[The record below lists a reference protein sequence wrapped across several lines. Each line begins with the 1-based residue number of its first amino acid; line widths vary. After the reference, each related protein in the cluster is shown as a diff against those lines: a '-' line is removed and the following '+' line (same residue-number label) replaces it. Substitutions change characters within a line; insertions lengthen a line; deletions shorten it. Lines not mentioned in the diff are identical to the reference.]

1 MYVMFPIAW
10 MWYFGTNLET
20 RFTVPDFWPEPGTT
34 HTIPFEKEDLKEM
47 GERLK
52 TDRLERRRRRLEQA
66 RTKMREAGVEETPQ
80 IEETFEKVEQKRQVS
95 ASDVNFGVGAIETWA
110 KGR

>member
-1 MYVMFPIAW
+1 

-52 TDRLERRRRRLEQA
+52 AERLERRRRRLEQA
-66 RTKMREAGVEETPQ
+66 RTEMRGAGAEEARRIEGSDEKVEEKREVAAS
-80 IEETFEKVEQKRQVS
+80 EETF
-95 ASDVNFGVGAIETWA
+95 GLGAIEKWA

>member
-1 MYVMFPIAW
+1 MYIMFPIGW

-34 HTIPFEKEDLKEM
+34 HTIPFEKEDLKAM

-52 TDRLERRRRRLEQA
+52 ADRVERRRRRLEQA
-66 RTKMREAGVEETPQ
+66 RMEMREAGVEEKPQ
-80 IEETFEKVEQKRQVS
+80 VEERLGKVEQTGEAP
-95 ASDVNFGVGAIETWA
+95 ASDVTSGVGAIEKWA
-110 KGR
+110 RGR